1 MAYVVVGFAVYE
13 TLTVAVVLAFLAT
26 IAIPLTGVARS
37 ASRPADAVTYFG
49 IDLRPAEVRPGELL
63 MGFTLGPNET
73 RAATLD
79 VTDFC
84 ELRVVPRGGP
94 NINVSVYPYHAGGT
108 TVSIWSIPNRFG
120 GESGH
125 GVQDFELVGVAKVE
139 IRVSYSSDTGS
150 DTATLSYFLSPGC
163 CCRKAELAKRG

>member
-13 TLTVAVVLAFLAT
+13 TLTLAVVLAFLAT

-84 ELRVVPRGGP
+84 EWRVVPRGGP
-94 NINVSVYPYHAGGT
+94 TSTSRCTRITPAVRRS
-108 TVSIWSIPNRFG
+108 R
-120 GESGH
+120 SG
-125 GVQDFELVGVAKVE
+125 ASP
-139 IRVSYSSDTGS
+139 IGS
-150 DTATLSYFLSPGC
+150 EANLATAFKT
-163 CCRKAELAKRG
+163 